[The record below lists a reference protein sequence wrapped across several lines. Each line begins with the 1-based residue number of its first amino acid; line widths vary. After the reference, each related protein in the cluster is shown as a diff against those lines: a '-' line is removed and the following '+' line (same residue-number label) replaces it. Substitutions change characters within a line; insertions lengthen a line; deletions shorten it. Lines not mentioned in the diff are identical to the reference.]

1 MGRKRAR
8 VTGAPPWVAVS
19 DLHGRAIR
27 IPTER
32 HAAEAESGRGLI
44 RPLASSIDFPNHAC
58 TVRKK
63 KTRLQRLETLAKQPA
78 MRAPESNPFCTRFTR
93 PGALR
98 FAFPPECQARDLV
111 ATLIMQDWWGQ
122 ILGPHGSGKS
132 TLLET
137 LIPELTASGRAVIRY
152 SLRGGQ
158 RRLRDRSNSFRQ
170 WNRSTQVVVDGY
182 EQLSSFQRWRLR
194 SRCRRAGAGLLI
206 TAHRSMGLPDLFTTR
221 VDLDVARTIVH
232 RLLDGYPAVITERDI
247 RCCHRQQQGNL
258 RETLFVL
265 YDLYGQRRSQESV
278 NPGYSS
284 VSAMTALPHD
294 ETDE

>member
-1 MGRKRAR
+1 
-8 VTGAPPWVAVS
+8 
-19 DLHGRAIR
+19 
-27 IPTER
+27 
-32 HAAEAESGRGLI
+32 
-44 RPLASSIDFPNHAC
+44 
-58 TVRKK
+58 VRKK

-158 RRLRDRSNSFRQ
+158 RRLRDHSNSFRQ

-221 VDLDVARTIVH
+221 VDLDVARTVVH

-284 VSAMTALPHD
+284 VSAMTALPRD